1 MSFGRPRGLPG
12 QQDIRS
18 TSAGTENDGTMET
31 SDMPTEPRIRWR
43 AAQPYVA
50 IRRLVT
56 MRTIPEIAD
65 RVPVVF
71 GWLAA
76 RGIEPA
82 GAPFLRYRV
91 IDMDRH
97 LDIEAGVP
105 VNAAIEG
112 DEDVICDILP
122 GGRYATFTHVG
133 PFDKL
138 MDVTAAL
145 LDWAARE
152 GLTWDMI
159 ETENGQEWG
168 CRLELYNTNPM
179 EEPDTSKWETELAFR
194 LAAG

>member
-12 QQDIRS
+12 GQDIRGRDDKEE
-18 TSAGTENDGTMET
+18 ATEMP
-31 SDMPTEPRIRWR
+31 DMPIEPRIRWR

-65 RVPVVF
+65 RLPVVF

-91 IDMDRH
+91 IEMDRH

-105 VNAAIEG
+105 VDAAIEG
-112 DEDVICDILP
+112 DKGVISGILP
-122 GGRYATFTHVG
+122 SGRYATVTHVG
-133 PFDKL
+133 PFDRL
-138 MDVTAAL
+138 VDVTAAL

-152 GLTWDMI
+152 GLTWDKI
-159 ETENGQEWG
+159 VTENGQEWG
-168 CRLELYNTNPM
+168 CRLELYNTNPS
-179 EEPDTSKWETELAFR
+179 EEPDMGKWETELAFR

>member
-1 MSFGRPRGLPG
+1 
-12 QQDIRS
+12 
-18 TSAGTENDGTMET
+18 
-31 SDMPTEPRIRWR
+31 MPIEPRIQWR

-50 IRRLVT
+50 IRRPVT

-65 RVPVVF
+65 RLPVVF
-71 GWLAA
+71 GWLAT

-82 GAPFLRYRV
+82 GPPFLRYRV

-105 VNAAIEG
+105 VDAAIEG
-112 DEDVICDILP
+112 DKDVISGVLP
-122 GGRYATFTHVG
+122 GGRYVTVTHVG

-138 MDVTAAL
+138 MDVTTAL

-168 CRLELYNTNPM
+168 CWLELYITNPSQ
-179 EEPDTSKWETELAFR
+179 EPDMSKWTTELAFR
-194 LAAG
+194 LADD

>member
-1 MSFGRPRGLPG
+1 
-12 QQDIRS
+12 
-18 TSAGTENDGTMET
+18 MEMP
-31 SDMPTEPRIRWR
+31 DMPVEPRIRWR

-56 MRTIPEIAD
+56 RRTIPEIAD
-65 RVPVVF
+65 RLPVVF

-105 VNAAIEG
+105 VDVAIEG
-112 DEDVICDILP
+112 DKEVISGILP
-122 GGRYATFTHVG
+122 DGRYATVTHVG
-133 PFDKL
+133 PFDRL

-152 GLTWDMI
+152 GLAWDRTV
-159 ETENGQEWG
+159 TENGQEWG
-168 CRLELYNTNPM
+168 CRLELYNTNPS
-179 EEPDTSKWETELAFR
+179 EEPDMGKWETELAFR